1 MAKTQRLIIILG
13 DQLDLNSVLPSDYRK
28 GEDVLWMCE
37 AHSEATRAWSH
48 KARLVMFLAAMRH
61 FAQELE
67 DNQHRLIYRRDC
79 PDLSQQLGEDLK
91 SLEPECIHLTQPG
104 DYDLRQSIIEV
115 VEEQSLPLVER
126 DDPHFL
132 CSLKRFDDW
141 AEGRKTYRMEF
152 FYREMRREHS
162 VLLEDD
168 GEPRGGQWNFD
179 VDNRDSFGKQG
190 PGQLPEPIRFT
201 PDECTQQV
209 ILEVEERYAEHPGQ
223 TQHFDWPVQR
233 SDALKALE
241 DFVEHRLAQFGQ
253 YQDAI
258 WTGEPW
264 LYHSRIAAALN
275 LHLLHPR
282 EVIEAATAALD
293 AKKAPLNA
301 VEGFVRQIMGW
312 REYVRGLYWL
322 RMPQWREENHLEA
335 ELPLPEFFWTGDT
348 DMACLKDAIEQTLKY
363 GYAHHI
369 QRLMITGLFCLLAGV
384 RPHEVHGWY
393 LAVYVDAVEWVE
405 LPNTLGMSQFV
416 DGGVLASKPYI
427 ASGAYVSRMSNA
439 CSQCRYN
446 PKLKLGAKAC
456 PITTLYW
463 DFLSRHEQ
471 RFAQHPRL
479 KMQLRNLQRL
489 DDSTR
494 DAIKHQAQSLRQS
507 WTNAS
512 QG

>member
-1 MAKTQRLIIILG
+1 MAKAQRLIIILG
-13 DQLDLNSVLPSDYRK
+13 DQLDLNSVLPADYRK
-28 GEDVLWMCE
+28 GEDLLWMCE
-37 AHSEATRAWSH
+37 ARSEATRAWSH

-61 FAQELE
+61 FASELE
-67 DNQHRLIYRRDC
+67 SDQHRLVYRRDC
-79 PDLSQQLGEDLK
+79 ADLSQQLGQDLK
-91 SLEPECIHLTQPG
+91 TLAPQRVCLTRPG
-104 DYDLRQSIIEV
+104 DYDLRQSIIKAVDEHG
-115 VEEQSLPLVER
+115 LPLDEQ

-132 CSLKRFDDW
+132 CSVDRFKEW
-141 AEGRKTYRMEF
+141 AKGRKTYRMEF
-152 FYREMRREHS
+152 FYREMRREHAI
-162 VLLEDD
+162 LLDAD
-168 GEPRGGQWNFD
+168 GQPRGGQWNFD
-179 VDNRDSFGKQG
+179 ADNRDSFGKQG
-190 PGQLPEPIRFT
+190 PGALPAPLSFA
-201 PDECTQQV
+201 PDACTERV
-209 ILEVEERYAEHPGQ
+209 IQEVEERYSDHPGQ

-233 SDALKALE
+233 ADALKALD
-241 DFVEHRLAQFGQ
+241 DFVHCRLAQFGQ

-258 WTGEPW
+258 WMGEPW

-275 LHLLHPR
+275 LHLLHPQ
-282 EVIEAATAALD
+282 EVITAAIGALE
-293 AKKAPLNA
+293 ANQAPLNA
-301 VEGFVRQIMGW
+301 VEGFVRQILGW

-322 RMPQWREENHLEA
+322 RMPQWRDENHLQA
-335 ELPLPEFFWTGDT
+335 ALPLPEFFWTGDT
-348 DMACLKDAIEQTLKY
+348 DMACLQDAIEQTLNF

-384 RPHEVHGWY
+384 RPQDVHGWY

-427 ASGAYVSRMSNA
+427 ASGAYISRMSNA

-463 DFLSRHEQ
+463 DFLRRHEQ
-471 RFAQHPRL
+471 RFAHHPRL

-494 DAIKHQAQSLRQS
+494 DAIRDQAQSLRQG
-507 WTNAS
+507 WTAPS
-512 QG
+512 